1 MAELEPIEVA
11 PDSGNPEAKTV
22 DVETAQFL
30 TDVETAAGL
39 LFHGKRDKGLAQR
52 ISDGQARLR
61 KKLYES

>member
-1 MAELEPIEVA
+1 MEELELAKAIPE
-11 PDSGNPEAKTV
+11 SGNQEAKTV

-39 LFHGKRDKGLAQR
+39 LFHGKTDKGLAQR